1 MFFSDNRL
9 KSAIWSPFDS
19 VFHAV
24 SLAGGTMCGY
34 FTQQHQPLLQMLWVI
49 VPGCRSSDT
58 ELIPAFSFQLHFT
71 TTSVRGIAK
80 FIIHGC
86 ANLSFCLLCLAYSR
100 MGMQQYCET
109 TVGGRGDTQKQEQT
123 NKTQTKPTK
132 QRHRTPQND
141 R

>member
-1 MFFSDNRL
+1 
-9 KSAIWSPFDS
+9 
-19 VFHAV
+19 
-24 SLAGGTMCGY
+24 
-34 FTQQHQPLLQMLWVI
+34 MLWVI
-49 VPGCRSSDT
+49 VPGSRSSDT

-109 TVGGRGDTQKQEQT
+109 MVGGRGDTQKQEQT
-123 NKTQTKPTK
+123 NKTQTKPNK
-132 QRHRTPQND
+132 QRHHTPQND